1 MFKTLSTKQLVL
13 RGPVVTSVTV
23 RNLGTTDTPN
33 SAAQEVE
40 KMKDQTNELTALI
53 RKLKEENKIDIQVS
67 KLPYFLK

>member
-13 RGPVVTSVTV
+13 RGPVVTAVTV
-23 RNLGTTDTPN
+23 RNLGTTDTLN
-33 SAAQEVE
+33 SAAQEIE